1 MYFIKYMRFVYTTI
15 RAHKYDRLI
24 VLTAQTAVML
34 SPLLLSIYR
43 KKYIFDYRDM
53 TFEKNKVYK
62 YIIKN
67 LFRYSSINSVSS
79 PGFLDV
85 LGIHGKYI
93 ISHNCS
99 DFSLR
104 NLQPT
109 KANVIRIV
117 FWGNGKTS

>member
-1 MYFIKYMRFVYTTI
+1 
-15 RAHKYDRLI
+15 
-24 VLTAQTAVML
+24 
-34 SPLLLSIYR
+34 
-43 KKYIFDYRDM
+43 M

-85 LGIHGKYI
+85 LGIHGKYT

-117 FWGNGKTS
+117 FWGMVRQVNFNKKICDIFGNDERFELRYHGEGY